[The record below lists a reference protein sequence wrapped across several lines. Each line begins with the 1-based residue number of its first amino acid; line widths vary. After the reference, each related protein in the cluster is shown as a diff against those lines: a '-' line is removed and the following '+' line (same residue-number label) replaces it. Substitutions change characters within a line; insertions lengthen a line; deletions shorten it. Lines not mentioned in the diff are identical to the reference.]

1 MSKAKKLVL
10 NTTLVSSVLVSGMAM
25 AEIEGLSGNVG
36 LVSEYFYRGVAQ
48 LTSTDSNGDAATSAT
63 ASAGLDYE
71 IGNGFSV
78 GVWSADV
85 GDGLEVDVYGSYGGE
100 FNGFSY
106 SIGAT
111 GYYYTGQF
119 DSKYEEINLNIGYGP
134 INLEHSRGNWD
145 NELGLGDFQATPPGD
160 QGDYTITAIS
170 GEYNGFHALFGAWGD
185 DADGNWWEIG
195 YGREFGGFDVDVTY
209 LNGDEVDTENN
220 WTTDTT
226 SLIFSISK
234 SFDL

>member
-1 MSKAKKLVL
+1 MMNKVAKIGLGSVL
-10 NTTLVSSVLVSGMAM
+10 ASSVLASGMAM
-25 AEIEGLSGNVG
+25 AEIPGLSANVG
-36 LVSEYFYRGVAQ
+36 LMSQYFFRGVQ
-48 LTSTDSNGDAATSAT
+48 QVTTAT
-63 ASAGLDYE
+63 ASAGIDYD

-78 GVWSADV
+78 GAWGADV
-85 GDGLEVDVYGSYGGE
+85 EDGVETDFYGSYSGE

-119 DSKYEEINLNIGYGP
+119 DSKYEEINLSAGYGP
-134 INLEHSRGNWD
+134 ISLAHSRGSWD
-145 NELGLGDFQATPPGD
+145 DELGFGDFNSTIAGD
-160 QGDYTITAIS
+160 QGDYTITTIS

-185 DADGNWWEIG
+185 DAEGNWLEIG
-195 YGREFGGFDVDVTY
+195 YGQEFSGFDVDVTY
-209 LNGDEVDTENN
+209 VSGDEQDTVNN